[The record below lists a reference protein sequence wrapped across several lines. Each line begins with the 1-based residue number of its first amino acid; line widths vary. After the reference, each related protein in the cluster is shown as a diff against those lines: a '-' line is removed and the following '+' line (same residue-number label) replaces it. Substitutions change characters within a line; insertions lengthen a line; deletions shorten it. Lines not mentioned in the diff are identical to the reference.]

1 MSRRLSAD
9 FTPFADQSWEHRT
22 SYDATNI
29 WAPVENSWTM
39 SPRRHL
45 YGDVYPMQL
54 HNLQHQLQIA
64 PNYLQQPQG
73 FAQGG
78 LHSLALSVPEVPSQ
92 VRGIQLMAG
101 HLQLSPG
108 QLNPSSQTQ
117 NAQNQNDQNQ
127 NVQNVQNYQLQNH
140 VQPMAQTL
148 KFHQPA
154 PMMAKSSH
162 KDSDLMAK
170 LAMVDDY
177 FMVDHHQRVQ
187 VTVDLLNKR
196 FFQEEQ
202 FLSDAY
208 QLPKFPIEHNLRTQQ
223 LILVAF
229 KAGRIDVFY
238 LPSDV
243 ASINVGDI
251 VIVEADRGHDLG
263 KVVKKD
269 ISIDE
274 ARLLK
279 LLQFQEQ
286 QSALSD
292 HDMNS
297 ILVKNLH
304 HHSPGQQ
311 QNQTPHTLHFPKP
324 VIGLAQQSEILQ
336 ILNKKQDEE
345 KACRLC
351 LAKIANTTAGH
362 SSGLGNVN
370 TSDLLQMALV
380 DAEYQFDRKKLIFYY
395 STTKRIDFR
404 DLVRELFRIYKTR
417 IWMCAVIGHPYANQP
432 TTKTSPLT
440 TSPLMASAS
449 LFLGSKA
456 LNFHGPPAKERH
468 NSWSYPT
475 PEFPASNSGFG
486 QYNSQPGQS
495 PPLNTHVPR
504 RFPRQDHDRSK
515 PNAESFV
522 LKSLVDSINH

>member
-22 SYDATNI
+22 SYDSTNI
-29 WAPVENSWTM
+29 WAPVENTWTM

-45 YGDVYPMQL
+45 YGDVYPMQI
-54 HNLQHQLQIA
+54 HNLQHPLQMV
-64 PNYLQQPQG
+64 PNYQQQPQG
-73 FAQGG
+73 FQQGG
-78 LHSLALSVPEVPSQ
+78 LQSLALSLPEGPNQ
-92 VRGIQLMAG
+92 VRGLQLMTG
-101 HLQLSPG
+101 QLQLN
-108 QLNPSSQTQ
+108 LPSQI
-117 NAQNQNDQNQ
+117 QNQNPPNLQTTQ
-127 NVQNVQNYQLQNH
+127 FQSPHNYQLQNH
-140 VQPMAQTL
+140 NVQPVAPSLTN
-148 KFHQPA
+148 HQSVPSVSSTH
-154 PMMAKSSH
+154 KGSH

-208 QLPKFPIEHNLRTQQ
+208 QLRKFPIEHNLRTQQ

-380 DAEYQFDRKKLIFYY
+380 DAEYQYDRKKLIFYY

-432 TTKTSPLT
+432 TTKKSPLS

-449 LFLGSKA
+449 LFLAPRA
-456 LNFHGPPAKERH
+456 LNLHGQQAKERH

-475 PEFPASNSGFG
+475 PEFPATISGFG
-486 QYNSQPGQS
+486 QYNSQPS
-495 PPLNTHVPR
+495 PQMNTHVPR
-504 RFPRQDHDRSK
+504 RFPRQDHDSSK
-515 PNAESFV
+515 SNAESFV